1 MQPPDSRSELVAR
14 TSTKPLS
21 RFGTIVSRAI
31 VGQEITA
38 AAVARAAK
46 IHPTTLWRWMTGD
59 GGPRA
64 EQAKAIAMTLGLSVD
79 TLLSAA
85 CDRPK
90 KKISARS

>member
-1 MQPPDSRSELVAR
+1 MAR

-21 RFGTIVSRAI
+21 RFGKIVSKAV
-31 VGQEITA
+31 VGQEITT

-64 EQAKAIAMTLGLSVD
+64 EQASAIAKALGITAESIV
-79 TLLSAA
+79 SASGK
-85 CDRPK
+85 PSQ